1 MPAAPAQP
9 RQLLAVIELGGYPNL
24 NPVYQ
29 CAGFEVTVVNSVRK
43 AREALKTLRPDVVVT
58 EFNYQSDFRD
68 RTSSVETLLA
78 ALSRLPEVRMLLF
91 YEGEYAHQLERLR
104 PQLPARCELLAF
116 PITGPAVEAALRQL
130 LADAT

>member
-1 MPAAPAQP
+1 MPAPPAQP

-29 CAGFEVTVVNSVRK
+29 RAGFEVTAVSSVRK
-43 AREALKTLRPDVVVT
+43 AREALKSLRPDVVVT

-78 ALSRLPEVRMLLF
+78 ALSRWPEVHMLLF
-91 YEGEYAHQLERLR
+91 YEREFAHQLERLK
-104 PQLPARCELLAF
+104 PLLPVRCELLAF
-116 PITGPAVEAALRQL
+116 PITESAVEGALTQL
-130 LADAT
+130 LAGEA